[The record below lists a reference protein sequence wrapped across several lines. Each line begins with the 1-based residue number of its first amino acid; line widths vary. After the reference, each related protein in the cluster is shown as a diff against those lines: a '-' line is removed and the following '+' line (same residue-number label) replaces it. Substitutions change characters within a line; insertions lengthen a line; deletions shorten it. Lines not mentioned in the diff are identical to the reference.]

1 MVDAYSND
9 VNFIISDL
17 IINKIIE
24 DKFFKITQEN
34 DL

>member
-17 IINKIIE
+17 ITNKIIE
-24 DKFFKITQEN
+24 DKFFKIPQEN